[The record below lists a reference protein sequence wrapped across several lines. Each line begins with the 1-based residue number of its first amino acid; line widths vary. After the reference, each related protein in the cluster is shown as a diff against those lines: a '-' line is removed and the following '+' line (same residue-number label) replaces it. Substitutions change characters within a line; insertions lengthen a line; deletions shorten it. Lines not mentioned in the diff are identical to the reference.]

1 MWDWPE
7 VADWLFERGTLSR
20 EDVVEARVVK
30 EANCCLS
37 PERSR
42 AEGDRRSTVGG
53 VGVAGDGFARRLEA
67 LEEVQAAHVSARHCT
82 PLSP

>member
-1 MWDWPE
+1 MAE
-7 VADWLFERGTLSR
+7 WLFERGTLSR
-20 EDVVEARVVK
+20 EDVVEARIVK
-30 EANCCLS
+30 EANCHL
-37 PERSR
+37 E
-42 AEGDRRSTVGG
+42 G